1 MDELSKL
8 FAIMEAQET
17 RLLGIAHCIVPKE
30 EEIPIIEPVF
40 VAPAATKDIEKST
53 PHSEKLPAS
62 VLIDDA
68 EKQDSDPLVD
78 TEVRV
83 LETPSDV
90 PSVILS
96 SLSKSVVTEEPIKE
110 IIATTTDIPI
120 PNPNENDINIVTY
133 TDKLIVLPAI
143 PVAVAE
149 TSSVENDTVLNALN
163 YINKLENVTVLE
175 TTPITTNHNSLTHSA
190 TENFETT
197 SPSSPSPPSS
207 LSSSS
212 SSSSSSLLSSTTS
225 ALLSSLSPPL
235 SSSTPSPSPS
245 STSLPLPNQS
255 TSTSPPIAEIVLGE
269 MESVSKS
276 PESDNY
282 IYETFSPVSPVNI
295 SAISSFHRN
304 DHLVLAEEPPEIPND
319 AVSVA

>member
-110 IIATTTDIPI
+110 IIATTTTDIPI

-197 SPSSPSPPSS
+197 SPSSPSP
-207 LSSSS
+207 S

-235 SSSTPSPSPS
+235 SSSTPSPS

>member
-53 PHSEKLPAS
+53 PHSDKLPGS
-62 VLIDDA
+62 VLIDDT
-68 EKQDSDPLVD
+68 EKQDIDPLVD
-78 TEVRV
+78 TEKRV

-90 PSVILS
+90 PSIILS
-96 SLSKSVVTEEPIKE
+96 ALSKSVVTEEPIKE
-110 IIATTTDIPI
+110 IIATTTTTDIPI
-120 PNPNENDINIVTY
+120 PNPNENDIDIVTY
-133 TDKLIVLPAI
+133 TDKLNISPAI

-149 TSSVENDTVLNALN
+149 TSNVENDTVLNALN

-175 TTPITTNHNSLTHSA
+175 TTPITTNHNSSTHSV

-197 SPSSPSPPSS
+197 TP
-207 LSSSS
+207 SS
-212 SSSSSSLLSSTTS
+212 SSSSSSLLLSSTTS
-225 ALLSSLSPPL
+225 TLLSSLSPPL

-245 STSLPLPNQS
+245 STSLPLPLPLPNQS
-255 TSTSPPIAEIVLGE
+255 ASTSPSIAEIVLGE